1 MKHTLEELRNITY
14 KNRRRFLELFTKLGY
29 GHVTSA
35 FSWAEISTILYY
47 EVMNFSEENS
57 DRMVVSKGHGAGMLF
72 PVFEDLGWISRE
84 EMENILKVGGDNRK
98 IKKFFC
104 PGFDFYGGSLGMGIA
119 MAVGLA
125 KGDKL
130 NNSSRKT
137 FCILGDAECYEG
149 SVWEA
154 IHLAGHLELDN
165 LIVIVDRNFLGCSDF
180 TEHMLR
186 LEPFKE
192 KWIYSGWEVNEV
204 DGHNLEMIYKT
215 LSLALSRQKSGGGGS
230 AIADKP
236 QCIIAN
242 TKKGQGL
249 PYTVDKPLLHGFMPK
264 SQEEIERAFKE
275 LEY

>member
-14 KNRRRFLELFTKLGY
+14 KNRRRFLELFTNLGY

-47 EVMNFSEENS
+47 EIMNFSGEES
-57 DRMVVSKGHGAGMLF
+57 DRMIVSKGHGAGMLF
-72 PVFEDLGWISRE
+72 PIFEDLGFINRE

-98 IKKFFC
+98 IKKLFY
-104 PGFDFYGGSLGMGIA
+104 PGFDFYGGSLGIGIA

-125 KGDKL
+125 KGDKI
-130 NNSSRKT
+130 NNSSRKVY
-137 FCILGDAECYEG
+137 CILGDAECYEG

-154 IHLAGHLELDN
+154 IHFAGHHELDN
-165 LIVIVDRNFLGCSDF
+165 LIVIVDRNFLGCSNF
-180 TEHMLR
+180 TEKMIR

-192 KWIYSGWEVNEV
+192 KWIYSGWDVYEVE
-204 DGHNLEMIYKT
+204 GHNLENVYN
-215 LSLALSRQKSGGGGS
+215 SLVFASSQGHK
-230 AIADKP
+230 KP

-249 PYTVDKPLLHGFMPK
+249 DYTIDKPLMHGFMPNK
-264 SQEEIERAFKE
+264 QEDIELAFRE
-275 LEY
+275 LKY